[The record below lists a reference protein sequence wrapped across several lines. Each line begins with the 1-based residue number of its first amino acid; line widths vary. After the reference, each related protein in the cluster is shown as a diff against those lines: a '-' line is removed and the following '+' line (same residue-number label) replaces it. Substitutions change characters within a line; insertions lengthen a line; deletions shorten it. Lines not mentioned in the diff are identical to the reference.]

1 MQLLARARIDFSMDW
16 PELARCT
23 PRYFE
28 ALVKRIRLNIER
40 ADRSRDFML
49 AQIAAEVANCYGY
62 PRYKEWRKP
71 TDFLP
76 RWQLSE
82 DRKMSDGRSR
92 RKPRMTKAK
101 KMALAAQF
109 RETFMRFVAK

>member
-1 MQLLARARIDFSMDW
+1 MQQRRI
-16 PELARCT
+16 
-23 PRYFE
+23 
-28 ALVKRIRLNIER
+28 NIEW
-40 ADRSRDFML
+40 ADRSRDYML
-49 AQIAAEVANCYGY
+49 SQIAAEIANSHGY

-76 RWQLSE
+76 RWQLRKDQRQELE
-82 DRKMSDGRSR
+82 DEKPR

-101 KMALAAQF
+101 KMALAVQF